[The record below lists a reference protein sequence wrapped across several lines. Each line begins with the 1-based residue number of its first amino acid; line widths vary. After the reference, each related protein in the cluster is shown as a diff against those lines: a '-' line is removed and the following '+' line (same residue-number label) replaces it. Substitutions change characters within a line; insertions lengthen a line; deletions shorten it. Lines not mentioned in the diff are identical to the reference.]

1 MCTFLVMNWSKVH
14 KISGH
19 YIQVIIFIQFAPRS
33 IHTLPTLAAAIR
45 RPALQKSYIIKVLS
59 YITKHSKQ
67 AYNIHT
73 NIQCIQTFNAY
84 KHSMH
89 TNIQCVHCMYIVHIC
104 TSRKR
109 TSTVRPINTL
119 RALRHLAC
127 NLLQV
132 LQSHLVSLY
141 RLLRTLEFFLQ
152 NFDLVKMM
160 FTKVFQLIGRQISEV
175 DFFQRLF
182 TLTESSTRFAYR
194 AATFN

>member
-84 KHSMH
+84 KHSMR
-89 TNIQCVHCMYIVHIC
+89 TLYVHCTHLYI
-104 TSRKR
+104 SKR